1 MSALSHYYYYFPEDH
16 IGMHNNNN
24 NNSFVTKRVFLSCDC
39 ELYIGRRM

>member
-1 MSALSHYYYYFPEDH
+1 MSALSHYYYYFPEDY
-16 IGMHNNNN
+16 IGMH

>member
-24 NNSFVTKRVFLSCDC
+24 NSFVIKRVFLSCDC